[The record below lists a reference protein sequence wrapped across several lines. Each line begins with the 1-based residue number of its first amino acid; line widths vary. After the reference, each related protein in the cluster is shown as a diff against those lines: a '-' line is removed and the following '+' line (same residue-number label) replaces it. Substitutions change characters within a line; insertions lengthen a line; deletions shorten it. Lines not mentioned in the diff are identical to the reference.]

1 MEISI
6 IIPVFNRE
14 KLIIRALD
22 SVMAQTHKHLHI
34 IVIDNNST
42 DGTLAAV
49 EQYADSHRTDETR
62 FTIASQPIP
71 GAAAA
76 RHKGSELADTE
87 WIMFFDSDDTMLPD
101 LVERYVNA
109 INSEDD
115 QLMLVCTGAT
125 VQQPDGKLIEK
136 PIFDRNPIENHI
148 FHSFLATQR
157 MIVRKSYL
165 EQCGNWN
172 HDAKIWNDWELGLR
186 LLLPHPSTLVM
197 GGKSSVVIH
206 PQTESITGTDYSS
219 RAESILATIDIAEA
233 AVNRFFDE
241 NPERTFKPSRERI
254 LRLLDYKRMALAGLC
269 EHEHKGSGTAL
280 RDKVLAKYAKASST
294 RRFIYS
300 LIFDHTATG
309 LRGSYIWAHFL

>member
-6 IIPVFNRE
+6 VIPVFNRE

-206 PQTESITGTDYSS
+206 PQT
-219 RAESILATIDIAEA
+219 
-233 AVNRFFDE
+233 
-241 NPERTFKPSRERI
+241 
-254 LRLLDYKRMALAGLC
+254 
-269 EHEHKGSGTAL
+269 
-280 RDKVLAKYAKASST
+280 
-294 RRFIYS
+294 
-300 LIFDHTATG
+300 
-309 LRGSYIWAHFL
+309 